1 MRKKTKSQS
10 FLVYAALIAF
20 VVAALLAMSSYIQ
33 RSVQG
38 TYKAAGDAFG
48 DEEQF

>member
-1 MRKKTKSQS
+1 MMFNKLKAQS
-10 FLVYAALIAF
+10 FLIYAALIAF

-48 DEEQF
+48 DEEQ

>member
-1 MRKKTKSQS
+1 MTKKNKSQS
-10 FLVYAALIAF
+10 ILIYAALIAF

-33 RSVQG
+33 RSIQG

-48 DEEQF
+48 DEEQL